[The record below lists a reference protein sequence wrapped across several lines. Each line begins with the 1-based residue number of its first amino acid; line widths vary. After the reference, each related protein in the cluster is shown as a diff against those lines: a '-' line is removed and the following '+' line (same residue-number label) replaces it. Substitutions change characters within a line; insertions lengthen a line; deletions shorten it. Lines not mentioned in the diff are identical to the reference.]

1 MTGEPGADQAPG
13 VSRRTMLAATCGLL
27 LLGIG
32 TAPPAA
38 ASTAVKTLPD
48 GRLSVRVARVP
59 QLARIGG
66 AVSIG
71 NAKGVPVAV
80 VRTSNGYRAISL
92 RCPHQGV
99 TVKRDETGWICPA
112 HGSEFVPNGALEL
125 GPATTGLATV
135 VSTFKKGTLIVG

>member
-1 MTGEPGADQAPG
+1 MMSERDSDQTPG

-38 ASTAVKTLPD
+38 ASSAVKKLPD
-48 GRLSVRVARVP
+48 GRLAVRVARVP
-59 QLARIGG
+59 ELARVGG
-66 AVSIG
+66 AVSVG

-99 TVKRDETGWICPA
+99 TVTRDATGWICPA
-112 HGSEFVPNGALEL
+112 HGSEFAPNGALEL
-125 GPATTGLATV
+125 GPATTALSPVA
-135 VSTFKKGTLIVG
+135 STFNRGTLVVG

>member
-1 MTGEPGADQAPG
+1 MMSEQGAEQTPG

-27 LLGIG
+27 LLGVG

-38 ASTAVKTLPD
+38 ASSAVKTLPD

-59 QLARIGG
+59 ELARVGG

-112 HGSEFVPNGALEL
+112 HGSEFTKTGAVKI
-125 GPATTGLATV
+125 GPAKNELNKVNTEVSGKTV
-135 VSTFKKGTLIVG
+135 ILV